1 MEMGMEMLRWKD
13 FMETLLGSHTPGST
27 YRQTPWPSRSSNKK
41 ISIPQNPAAVRLTR
55 LQGAKE
61 SLEAQLMPPPHV
73 SPNILRV
80 DTFLTSSI
88 THYRTVS
95 RLVALFCCFF
105 SFIFASTLA

>member
-1 MEMGMEMLRWKD
+1 MEMLRWKD
-13 FMETLLGSHTPGST
+13 FMETLWGSHTPGST

-41 ISIPQNPAAVRLTR
+41 ISIPRNPAAVRLTR

-61 SLEAQLMPPPHV
+61 SLEAQLMPPPLV
-73 SPNILRV
+73 SPDILRV
-80 DTFLTSSI
+80 DAFLTSI

-105 SFIFASTLA
+105 SFTFASTLA